1 MMTLFV
7 KFFVVIALI
16 CVVMCVILAVLEII
30 KCFRDRDD
38 E

>member
-7 KFFVVIALI
+7 QFFLVIALL
-16 CVVMCVILAVLEII
+16 CVAMVIILAVLEII

>member
-1 MMTLFV
+1 MMTLFI
-7 KFFVVIALI
+7 KFFVVIALL

-30 KCFRDRDD
+30 KCFRNKDD